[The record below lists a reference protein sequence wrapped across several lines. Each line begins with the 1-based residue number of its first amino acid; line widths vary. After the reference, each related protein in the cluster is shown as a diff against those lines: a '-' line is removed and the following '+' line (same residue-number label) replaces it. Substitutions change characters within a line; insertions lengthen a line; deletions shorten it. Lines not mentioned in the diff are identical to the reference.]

1 MINTLVTYILLVTII
16 IVGFKEWIYRK
27 LVSNKQKIINYIKTH
42 RRDAMEGNFYESAK
56 ALKYEKK
63 FRKLETLSFERRGY
77 HQLWEPEVDITGT
90 NKIPKYY
97 QRNDFLHRT
106 KIGLKSVFSIKN
118 FNNIKQSSILPQ
130 TPWVAI
136 LSWLGLSFVP
146 YGNSIYFQRMIVAFI
161 PFVVLATL
169 LWYYDSNKIVAGI
182 SRFIGIF
189 SPLVAYLS
197 QMTYSFQHIGFKKYA
212 VNQATSSFI
221 TNVSMVITYVFVTY
235 LILSLVLVLTQ
246 IIFKKQ
252 IKFINLEFFFIALYV
267 LLMTM

>member
-1 MINTLVTYILLVTII
+1 MLNTLIIYISLVMII
-16 IVGFKEWIYRK
+16 IVGFKEWSYRN
-27 LVSNKQKIINYIKTH
+27 LVSNKQKIVNYIKTH
-42 RRDAMEGNFYESAK
+42 RRDAMEGSFSESSK

-106 KIGLKSVFSIKN
+106 KISLKSVFSIKN

-146 YGNSIYFQRMIVAFI
+146 YGNSLYFQHMIIAFI

-169 LWYYDSNKIVAGI
+169 LWYYDSNKIIASI
-182 SRFIGIF
+182 SRLIGIIT
-189 SPLVAYLS
+189 PLSAYMS
-197 QMTYSFQHIGFKKYA
+197 QMVYSFQHMGFKRNV
-212 VNQATSSFI
+212 VNQATSHFI
-221 TNVSMVITYVFVTY
+221 TNVSMVITYVFVSY
-235 LILSLVLVLTQ
+235 FVLNLLLVLIQ
-246 IIFKKQ
+246 ILFKKQ
-252 IKFINLEFFFIALYV
+252 IKLINLEFFFIALYV